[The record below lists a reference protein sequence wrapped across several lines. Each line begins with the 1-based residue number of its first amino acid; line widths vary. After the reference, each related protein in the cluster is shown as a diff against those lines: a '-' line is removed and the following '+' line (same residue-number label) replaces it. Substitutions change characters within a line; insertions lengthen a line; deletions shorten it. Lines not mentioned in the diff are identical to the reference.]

1 MSKLLTRKFKSFD
14 NSHFFLQTFQVLQV
28 NVRCAKIQIFCIT
41 GLSLDGMTLKEAR
54 KMLETVKEKLELV
67 VTKNRDS
74 FNEKN
79 TNAVAKMTNGKS
91 SESNGSSNNE
101 AKMEAEEGTK
111 KKSVFYFQ
119 P

>member
-1 MSKLLTRKFKSFD
+1 
-14 NSHFFLQTFQVLQV
+14 
-28 NVRCAKIQIFCIT
+28 
-41 GLSLDGMTLKEAR
+41 MTLKEAR

-79 TNAVAKMTNGKS
+79 TNAKMTNGKS

-101 AKMEAEEGTK
+101 SKTEAEEGK
-111 KKSVFYFQ
+111 RGREKKSLFYFQ